1 MRLSPPHTGVAGPA
15 RPSARSV
22 LGASH
27 PLVRTIEALSAV
39 ARQSLAVAAL
49 LAASL
54 VAAGADAGWAR
65 PTAASA
71 AVVLAGLAATAA
83 LLLQRRR
90 EEVVALIAAGD
101 GDVPV
106 RVVERERR
114 RLLSSRMRGRLAA
127 SLGGLVDEATGPPA
141 IPGPPLFDPRVVTA
155 VADELRDVAALLCSE
170 RSDARA
176 TALVWRLV
184 CDGVES
190 PLHRGEVEELREEL
204 GRIRFLL
211 STGSVH
217 RRGTATGSAGD
228 ARDEADHP

>member
-15 RPSARSV
+15 RPSASSV

-65 PTAASA
+65 PIAASA
-71 AVVLAGLAATAA
+71 VVVL
-83 LLLQRRR
+83 
-90 EEVVALIAAGD
+90 VA
-101 GDVPV
+101 
-106 RVVERERR
+106 
-114 RLLSSRMRGRLAA
+114 
-127 SLGGLVDEATGPPA
+127 
-141 IPGPPLFDPRVVTA
+141 PPLFDPRVVTA

-176 TALVWRLV
+176 SALVWRLI

-211 STGSVH
+211 STGSVP

-228 ARDEADHP
+228 ARDEADHR